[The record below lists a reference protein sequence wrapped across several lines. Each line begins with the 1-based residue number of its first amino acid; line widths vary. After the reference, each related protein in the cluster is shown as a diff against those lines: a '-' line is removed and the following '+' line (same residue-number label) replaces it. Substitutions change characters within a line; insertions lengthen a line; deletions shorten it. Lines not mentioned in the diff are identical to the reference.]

1 MIHIWLPTQHAALRL
16 WQQTTQTWQ
25 TADNWQTLA
34 TLANLQTTQSAKLQ
48 ACLYF
53 PSVSLLTIQPTLSA
67 SQLNT
72 LGDTGRRYL
81 FEDISIGSVED
92 LQVKIQPTST
102 NSELPALFGLH
113 AADIHSWINA
123 ASLAGI
129 EIIALLPDFLLLPT
143 IDPRIDTRMDT
154 SIATSTNARA
164 TETRTA
170 ETRVTPTTSAVYYQ
184 DADTQLLKLHTYHG
198 MAVSFL
204 PLVLTKLPM
213 LETLYLTGFHDET
226 VAQQLTSMPNLSIA
240 SSELL
245 PTPIKDPIRHFFN
258 FATIKGKT
266 TLAPYA
272 KVIALVTVCALLTA
286 FMVDALRW
294 YYYNQAQKQAAILLA
309 QQYTQWFPNE
319 PLSSK
324 LTLQRQL
331 SGKLTTQ
338 QSATPNVLQ
347 ILSSIQPV
355 LQQYQLTAKQLNF
368 QNNHLQ
374 LQLLSSSA
382 DSLNK
387 AVNDM
392 VNKGIKAKLGSV
404 DAAIPAAMSS
414 NTASAVSSAVA
425 PTSAGSALAMIDIEL
440 AD

>member
-25 TADNWQTLA
+25 TADDWQTLA

-53 PSVSLLTIQPTLSA
+53 PSVNLLTIQPTLTA
-67 SQLNT
+67 SQLNA

-92 LQVKIQPTST
+92 LQVKIQPTAT

-129 EIIALLPDFLLLPT
+129 EIIALVPDFLLLPT
-143 IDPRIDTRMDT
+143 IDT
-154 SIATSTNARA
+154 SIATGTNTRA
-164 TETRTA
+164 T

-226 VAQQLTSMPNLSIA
+226 VAQQLASMPNLSIE

-245 PTPIKDPIRHFFN
+245 PTPIKDPVRHFFN

-272 KVIALVTVCALLTA
+272 KVIALVSVCALLTA
-286 FMVDALRW
+286 FVVDALRW
-294 YYYNQAQKQAAILLA
+294 YYYNQAQKQAATLLA
-309 QQYTQWFPNE
+309 QQYAQWFPNE

-338 QSATPNVLQ
+338 QSATPSVLQ
-347 ILSSIQPV
+347 TLSSIQPV

-404 DAAIPAAMSS
+404 DAAIPAAMPS

>member
-25 TADNWQTLA
+25 TADDWQTLA

-67 SQLNT
+67 SQLNA

-92 LQVKIQPTST
+92 LQVKIQPTVS

-143 IDPRIDTRMDT
+143 IDTSMNTRA
-154 SIATSTNARA
+154 I
-164 TETRTA
+164 
-170 ETRVTPTTSAVYYQ
+170 PTTSAVYYQ

-213 LETLYLTGFHDET
+213 LETLYLTGLHDET
-226 VAQQLTSMPNLSIA
+226 VAQQLASMPNLSIE

-245 PTPIKDPIRHFFN
+245 PTPIKDPVRHFFN

-272 KVIALVTVCALLTA
+272 KAIALVSVCALLTA
-286 FMVDALRW
+286 FVVDALRW
-294 YYYNQAQKQAAILLA
+294 YYYNQAQKQAATLLA
-309 QQYTQWFPNE
+309 QQYAQWFPNE

-338 QSATPNVLQ
+338 QSATPNLLQ
-347 ILSSIQPV
+347 TLSSIQPV

-404 DAAIPAAMSS
+404 DAAMPAAMSS

-440 AD
+440 VD

>member
-25 TADNWQTLA
+25 TADDWQTLA

-53 PSVSLLTIQPTLSA
+53 PSVNLLTIQPTLTA
-67 SQLNT
+67 SQLNA

-92 LQVKIQPTST
+92 LQVKIQPAVS

-129 EIIALLPDFLLLPT
+129 EIIALVPDFLLLPT
-143 IDPRIDTRMDT
+143 IDTSMNTRA
-154 SIATSTNARA
+154 I
-164 TETRTA
+164 
-170 ETRVTPTTSAVYYQ
+170 PTTSAVYYQ

-226 VAQQLTSMPNLSIA
+226 VAQQLASMPNLSIE

-245 PTPIKDPIRHFFN
+245 PTPIKDPVRHFFN

-272 KVIALVTVCALLTA
+272 KVIALVIVCALLTA
-286 FMVDALRW
+286 FVVDALRW
-294 YYYNQAQKQAAILLA
+294 YYYNQAQKQAATLLA
-309 QQYTQWFPNE
+309 QQYAQWFPNE

-324 LTLQRQL
+324 LTLRRQL

-338 QSATPNVLQ
+338 QSATPSVLQ
-347 ILSSIQPV
+347 TLSSIQPV

>member
-92 LQVKIQPTST
+92 LQVKIQPAVT

-143 IDPRIDTRMDT
+143 IDTRIDTSMNT
-154 SIATSTNARA
+154 RA
-164 TETRTA
+164 IS
-170 ETRVTPTTSAVYYQ
+170 TTSAVYYQ

-226 VAQQLTSMPNLSIA
+226 VVQQLASMTNLSIA

-245 PTPIKDPIRHFFN
+245 PIPIKDPVRHFFN

-272 KVIALVTVCALLTA
+272 KVIALVTICALLTA
-286 FMVDALRW
+286 FVVDALRW
-294 YYYNQAQKQAAILLA
+294 YYYNQAQKQAATLLA
-309 QQYTQWFPNE
+309 QQYAQWFPNE

-338 QSATPNVLQ
+338 QSATPNLLQ
-347 ILSSIQPV
+347 TLSSIQPV

-404 DAAIPAAMSS
+404 DAAMPAAMSS
-414 NTASAVSSAVA
+414 TTASAVSSAVA
-425 PTSAGSALAMIDIEL
+425 PTSAGTALAMIDIEL
-440 AD
+440 AN

>member
-81 FEDISIGSVED
+81 FEDISIGSVDD
-92 LQVKIQPTST
+92 LQVKIQPAVS

-143 IDPRIDTRMDT
+143 IDTKNIDTRIDT
-154 SIATSTNARA
+154 SINTRD
-164 TETRTA
+164 TETRA
-170 ETRVTPTTSAVYYQ
+170 TPITSAVYYQ

-226 VAQQLTSMPNLSIA
+226 VAQQLASMPNLSIA

-245 PTPIKDPIRHFFN
+245 PTPIKDPVRHFFN

-286 FMVDALRW
+286 FVVDALRW
-294 YYYNQAQKQAAILLA
+294 YYYNQAQKQASTLLA
-309 QQYTQWFPNE
+309 QQYAQWFPNE

-347 ILSSIQPV
+347 TLSSIQPV

-404 DAAIPAAMSS
+404 DAAMPAAMSS
-414 NTASAVSSAVA
+414 NTAGAASSAVAVA

-440 AD
+440 AE

>member
-25 TADNWQTLA
+25 TADDWQTLA

-67 SQLNT
+67 SQLNA

-92 LQVKIQPTST
+92 LQVKIQPTAT

-129 EIIALLPDFLLLPT
+129 EIVALLPDFLLLPT
-143 IDPRIDTRMDT
+143 MDTRIDTSMNT
-154 SIATSTNARA
+154 RA
-164 TETRTA
+164 I
-170 ETRVTPTTSAVYYQ
+170 PTTSAVYYQ

-198 MAVSFL
+198 IAVSFL

-226 VAQQLTSMPNLSIA
+226 VAQQLASMPNLSIE
-240 SSELL
+240 SSGLL
-245 PTPIKDPIRHFFN
+245 PTPIKDPVRHFFN
-258 FATIKGKT
+258 FATLKGKT

-286 FMVDALRW
+286 FVFDALRW
-294 YYYNQAQKQAAILLA
+294 YYYNQAQKQASTLLA
-309 QQYTQWFPNE
+309 QQYAQWFPNE

-338 QSATPNVLQ
+338 QSATPNLLQ
-347 ILSSIQPV
+347 TLSSIQPV
-355 LQQYQLTAKQLNF
+355 LQQYQLTAKQLKF

-425 PTSAGSALAMIDIEL
+425 PTSAGSALAMIDIAL

>member
-25 TADNWQTLA
+25 TADDWQTLA

-67 SQLNT
+67 SQLNA

-92 LQVKIQPTST
+92 LQVKIQPTAT

-143 IDPRIDTRMDT
+143 IDTKNIDTRIDT
-154 SIATSTNARA
+154 SIATSTNTKA
-164 TETRTA
+164 TETRA
-170 ETRVTPTTSAVYYQ
+170 TTSAVYYQ

-226 VAQQLTSMPNLSIA
+226 VAQQLASMPNLSIA

-245 PTPIKDPIRHFFN
+245 PTPIKDPVRHFFN

-272 KVIALVTVCALLTA
+272 KVIALVSVCALLTA
-286 FMVDALRW
+286 FAVDALRW
-294 YYYNQAQKQAAILLA
+294 YYYNQAQKQASTLLA
-309 QQYTQWFPNE
+309 QQYAQWFPNE

-347 ILSSIQPV
+347 TLSSIQPV
-355 LQQYQLTAKQLNF
+355 LQQYQLTAKQLSF

-374 LQLLSSSA
+374 LQLLSSST

-404 DAAIPAAMSS
+404 DAAIPTAMSS
-414 NTASAVSSAVA
+414 NTASAVSSALA

>member
-25 TADNWQTLA
+25 TADDWQTLA

-53 PSVSLLTIQPTLSA
+53 PSVNLLTIQPTLTA
-67 SQLNT
+67 SQLNA

-92 LQVKIQPTST
+92 LQVKIQPAVS

-129 EIIALLPDFLLLPT
+129 EIIALVPDFLLLPT
-143 IDPRIDTRMDT
+143 IDTSMNTRA
-154 SIATSTNARA
+154 I
-164 TETRTA
+164 
-170 ETRVTPTTSAVYYQ
+170 PTTSAVYYQ

-226 VAQQLTSMPNLSIA
+226 VAQQLASMPNLSIE

-245 PTPIKDPIRHFFN
+245 PTPIKDPVRHFFN

-272 KVIALVTVCALLTA
+272 KVIALVIVCALLTA
-286 FMVDALRW
+286 FVVDALRW
-294 YYYNQAQKQAAILLA
+294 YYYNQAQKQAATLLA
-309 QQYTQWFPNE
+309 QQYAQWFPNE

-324 LTLQRQL
+324 LTLRRQL

-338 QSATPNVLQ
+338 QSATPSVLQ
-347 ILSSIQPV
+347 TLSSIQPV

-425 PTSAGSALAMIDIEL
+425 PTSTGSALAMIDIEL

>member
-25 TADNWQTLA
+25 TADDWQTLA

-67 SQLNT
+67 SQLNA

-92 LQVKIQPTST
+92 LQVKIQPTAT

-129 EIIALLPDFLLLPT
+129 EIVALLPDFLLLPT
-143 IDPRIDTRMDT
+143 IDTRIDTSMNT
-154 SIATSTNARA
+154 RA
-164 TETRTA
+164 IS
-170 ETRVTPTTSAVYYQ
+170 TTSAVYYQ
-184 DADTQLLKLHTYHG
+184 DADTQLLKLNTYHG

-226 VAQQLTSMPNLSIA
+226 VAQQLASMPNLSIA

-245 PTPIKDPIRHFFN
+245 PTPIKDPVRHFFN

-272 KVIALVTVCALLTA
+272 KVIALVSVCALLTA
-286 FMVDALRW
+286 FVVDALRW
-294 YYYNQAQKQAAILLA
+294 YYYNQAQKQASTLLA

-347 ILSSIQPV
+347 TLSSIQPV

-440 AD
+440 AE

>member
-25 TADNWQTLA
+25 TADDWQTLA

-67 SQLNT
+67 SQLNA

-92 LQVKIQPTST
+92 LQVKIQPTAT

-143 IDPRIDTRMDT
+143 IDTRIDT
-154 SIATSTNARA
+154 SIATSTNTKA
-164 TETRTA
+164 TETRA
-170 ETRVTPTTSAVYYQ
+170 TTSAVYYQ

-213 LETLYLTGFHDET
+213 LETLYLTGFHDKT
-226 VAQQLTSMPNLSIA
+226 VAQQLASMPNLSIA

-245 PTPIKDPIRHFFN
+245 PTPIKDPVRHFFN

-272 KVIALVTVCALLTA
+272 KVIALVSVCALLTA
-286 FMVDALRW
+286 FAVDALRW
-294 YYYNQAQKQAAILLA
+294 YYYNQAQKQASTLLA
-309 QQYTQWFPNE
+309 QQYAQWFPNE

-347 ILSSIQPV
+347 TLSSIQPV
-355 LQQYQLTAKQLNF
+355 LQQYQLTAKQLSF

-374 LQLLSSSA
+374 LQLLSSST

-404 DAAIPAAMSS
+404 DAAIPTAMSS

-425 PTSAGSALAMIDIEL
+425 LTSAGSALAMIDIEL

>member
-25 TADNWQTLA
+25 TADDWQTLA

-67 SQLNT
+67 SQLNA

-129 EIIALLPDFLLLPT
+129 EIVALLPDFLLLPT
-143 IDPRIDTRMDT
+143 IDTRIDTSMNT
-154 SIATSTNARA
+154 RA
-164 TETRTA
+164 I
-170 ETRVTPTTSAVYYQ
+170 PTTSAVYYQ
-184 DADTQLLKLHTYHG
+184 DADTQLLKLNTYHG

-226 VAQQLTSMPNLSIA
+226 VAQQLASMPNLSIA

-245 PTPIKDPIRHFFN
+245 PTPIKDPVRHFFN

-286 FMVDALRW
+286 FVVDALRW
-294 YYYNQAQKQAAILLA
+294 YYYNQAQKQAATLLA
-309 QQYTQWFPNE
+309 QQYAQWFPNE
-319 PLSSK
+319 PLNSK
-324 LTLQRQL
+324 LTLRRQL

-347 ILSSIQPV
+347 TLSSIQPV
-355 LQQYQLTAKQLNF
+355 LQQYELTAKQLNF

-374 LQLLSSSA
+374 LQLLSSSN

>member
-53 PSVSLLTIQPTLSA
+53 PSVSLLTIQPTLTA
-67 SQLNT
+67 SQLNA

-92 LQVKIQPTST
+92 LQVKIQPTAT

-129 EIIALLPDFLLLPT
+129 EIVALLPDFLLLPT
-143 IDPRIDTRMDT
+143 IDTSMNTRAI
-154 SIATSTNARA
+154 S
-164 TETRTA
+164 
-170 ETRVTPTTSAVYYQ
+170 TTSAVYYQ

-226 VAQQLTSMPNLSIA
+226 VAQQLASMPNLSIA

-245 PTPIKDPIRHFFN
+245 PTPIKDPVRHFFN

-286 FMVDALRW
+286 FVVDALRW
-294 YYYNQAQKQAAILLA
+294 YYYNQAQKQAATLLA
-309 QQYTQWFPNE
+309 QQYAQWFPNE

-324 LTLQRQL
+324 LTLRRQL

-338 QSATPNVLQ
+338 QSATPSVLQ
-347 ILSSIQPV
+347 TLSSIQPV

-404 DAAIPAAMSS
+404 DAAIPAAMPS

-425 PTSAGSALAMIDIEL
+425 PTSTGSALAMIDIEL

>member
-67 SQLNT
+67 SQLNA
-72 LGDTGRRYL
+72 LGDAGRRYL

-92 LQVKIQPTST
+92 LQVKIQPTAT

-143 IDPRIDTRMDT
+143 IDNRIDTSMNTRD
-154 SIATSTNARA
+154 
-164 TETRTA
+164 TETRA
-170 ETRVTPTTSAVYYQ
+170 TPTTSAVYYQ

-226 VAQQLTSMPNLSIA
+226 VAQQLASMPNLSIA

-245 PTPIKDPIRHFFN
+245 PTPIKDPVRHFFN

-286 FMVDALRW
+286 FVVDALRW
-294 YYYNQAQKQAAILLA
+294 YYYNQAQKQAATLLA
-309 QQYTQWFPNE
+309 QQYAQWFPNE
-319 PLSSK
+319 PLNSK

-347 ILSSIQPV
+347 TLSSIQPV

-374 LQLLSSSA
+374 LQLLSSSN

-404 DAAIPAAMSS
+404 DAAMPAAMPS

-425 PTSAGSALAMIDIEL
+425 PTSAGTALAMIDIEL

>member
-25 TADNWQTLA
+25 TADDWQTLA

-53 PSVSLLTIQPTLSA
+53 PSVNLLTIQPTLTA
-67 SQLNT
+67 SQLNA

-81 FEDISIGSVED
+81 FEDISIGSIED
-92 LQVKIQPTST
+92 LQVKIQPAVS

-143 IDPRIDTRMDT
+143 IDTRIDTSMNT
-154 SIATSTNARA
+154 RA
-164 TETRTA
+164 I
-170 ETRVTPTTSAVYYQ
+170 PTTSAVYYQ

-213 LETLYLTGFHDET
+213 LETLYLTGFHDKT
-226 VAQQLTSMPNLSIA
+226 VAQQLASMPNLSIG

-245 PTPIKDPIRHFFN
+245 PTPIKDPVRHFFN

-272 KVIALVTVCALLTA
+272 KVIALVIVCALLTA
-286 FMVDALRW
+286 FVVDALRW
-294 YYYNQAQKQAAILLA
+294 YYYNQAQKQAATLLA
-309 QQYTQWFPNE
+309 QQYAQWFPNE

-324 LTLQRQL
+324 LTLRRQL

-338 QSATPNVLQ
+338 QSATPSVLQ
-347 ILSSIQPV
+347 TLSSIQPV

-404 DAAIPAAMSS
+404 DAAIPAAMPS

-425 PTSAGSALAMIDIEL
+425 PTSAGSTLAMIDIEL

>member
-25 TADNWQTLA
+25 TADDWQTLA

-53 PSVSLLTIQPTLSA
+53 PSVNLLTIQPTLTA
-67 SQLNT
+67 SQLNA

-92 LQVKIQPTST
+92 LQVKIQPTVS

-113 AADIHSWINA
+113 AADVHSWINA

-143 IDPRIDTRMDT
+143 IDTRIDT
-154 SIATSTNARA
+154 SIATGTNK
-164 TETRTA
+164 RTA
-170 ETRVTPTTSAVYYQ
+170 ETRVTPTTSGVYYQ
-184 DADTQLLKLHTYHG
+184 DADTQLLKLHTYQG

-204 PLVLTKLPM
+204 PLLLTKLPM

-226 VAQQLTSMPNLSIA
+226 VAQQLASMPNLSIE

-245 PTPIKDPIRHFFN
+245 PTPIKDPVRHFFN

-272 KVIALVTVCALLTA
+272 KVIALITVCALLTA

-294 YYYNQAQKQAAILLA
+294 YYYNQAQKQAATLLA
-309 QQYTQWFPNE
+309 QQYAQWFPNE

-347 ILSSIQPV
+347 TLSSIQPV
-355 LQQYQLTAKQLNF
+355 LQQYELTAKQLNF

-374 LQLLSSSA
+374 LQLLSSST

-404 DAAIPAAMSS
+404 DAAIPAAMPS

-425 PTSAGSALAMIDIEL
+425 PTSAGTALAMIDIEL

>member
-25 TADNWQTLA
+25 TADDWQTLA

-53 PSVSLLTIQPTLSA
+53 PSVNLLTIQPTLTA
-67 SQLNT
+67 SQLNA

-92 LQVKIQPTST
+92 LQVKIQPAVT

-129 EIIALLPDFLLLPT
+129 EIIALVPDFLLLPT
-143 IDPRIDTRMDT
+143 IDTRIDTKMDIR
-154 SIATSTNARA
+154 IATSTNTRA
-164 TETRTA
+164 TETRA
-170 ETRVTPTTSAVYYQ
+170 TTSAVYYQ

-226 VAQQLTSMPNLSIA
+226 VAQQLASMPNLSIE

-245 PTPIKDPIRHFFN
+245 PTPIKDPVRHFFN

-272 KVIALVTVCALLTA
+272 KVIALVSVCALLTA
-286 FMVDALRW
+286 FVVDALRW
-294 YYYNQAQKQAAILLA
+294 YYYNQAQKQASTLLA
-309 QQYTQWFPNE
+309 QQYAQWFPNE

-338 QSATPNVLQ
+338 QSATPNLLQ
-347 ILSSIQPV
+347 TLSSIQPV

-374 LQLLSSSA
+374 LQLLSSSN

-404 DAAIPAAMSS
+404 DAAMPAAMSS

-425 PTSAGSALAMIDIEL
+425 PTSASSALAMIDIEL

>member
-53 PSVSLLTIQPTLSA
+53 PSVNLLTIQPTLSA
-67 SQLNT
+67 SQLNA

-92 LQVKIQPTST
+92 LQVKIQPTTT

-129 EIIALLPDFLLLPT
+129 EIIALVPDFLLLPT
-143 IDPRIDTRMDT
+143 IDTRIDTKMDT
-154 SIATSTNARA
+154 SIATSTNAKA
-164 TETRTA
+164 TETRA
-170 ETRVTPTTSAVYYQ
+170 TTSAVYYQ

-226 VAQQLTSMPNLSIA
+226 VAQQLASMPNLSIA

-245 PTPIKDPIRHFFN
+245 PTPIKDPVRHFFN

-286 FMVDALRW
+286 FVVDALRW
-294 YYYNQAQKQAAILLA
+294 YYYNQAQKQAATLLA
-309 QQYTQWFPNE
+309 QQYAQWFPNE

-338 QSATPNVLQ
+338 QSATPSVLET
-347 ILSSIQPV
+347 LSSIQPV

-374 LQLLSSSA
+374 LQLLSSSN

-425 PTSAGSALAMIDIEL
+425 PTSAGSTLAMIDIEL
-440 AD
+440 AE

>member
-25 TADNWQTLA
+25 TADDWQTLA

-67 SQLNT
+67 SQLNA

-92 LQVKIQPTST
+92 LQVKIQPTAT

-143 IDPRIDTRMDT
+143 IDTKNIDTRIDT
-154 SIATSTNARA
+154 SIATSTNTKA
-164 TETRTA
+164 TETRA
-170 ETRVTPTTSAVYYQ
+170 TTSAVYYQ

-226 VAQQLTSMPNLSIA
+226 VAQQLASMPNLSIA

-245 PTPIKDPIRHFFN
+245 PTPIKDPVRHFFN

-272 KVIALVTVCALLTA
+272 KVIALVSVCALLTA
-286 FMVDALRW
+286 FAVDALRW
-294 YYYNQAQKQAAILLA
+294 YYYNQAQKQASTLLA
-309 QQYTQWFPNE
+309 QQYAQWFPNE

-347 ILSSIQPV
+347 TLSSIQPV
-355 LQQYQLTAKQLNF
+355 LQQYQLTAKQLSF

>member
-25 TADNWQTLA
+25 TADDWQTLA

-53 PSVSLLTIQPTLSA
+53 PSVSLLTIQPNLST
-67 SQLNT
+67 SQLNA

-92 LQVKIQPTST
+92 LQVKIQPAVT
-102 NSELPALFGLH
+102 NSELPTLFGLH
-113 AADIHSWINA
+113 AADIHSWTNA

-143 IDPRIDTRMDT
+143 IDPRIDT
-154 SIATSTNARA
+154 SISTSTNMRA

-226 VAQQLTSMPNLSIA
+226 VAQQLASMPNLSIV

-245 PTPIKDPIRHFFN
+245 PTPIKDPVRHFFN

-286 FMVDALRW
+286 LMVDALRW
-294 YYYNQAQKQAAILLA
+294 YYYNQAQKQAATLLA
-309 QQYTQWFPNE
+309 QQYAQWFPNE

-338 QSATPNVLQ
+338 QSVTPNVLQ
-347 ILSSIQPV
+347 TLSSIQPV

-374 LQLLSSSA
+374 LQLLSSNA

>member
-25 TADNWQTLA
+25 TADDWQTLA

-67 SQLNT
+67 SQLNA

-92 LQVKIQPTST
+92 LQVKIQPTAT

-143 IDPRIDTRMDT
+143 IDTRIDT
-154 SIATSTNARA
+154 SIATSTNTKA
-164 TETRTA
+164 TETRA
-170 ETRVTPTTSAVYYQ
+170 TTSAVYYQ

-226 VAQQLTSMPNLSIA
+226 VAQQLASMPNLSIA

-245 PTPIKDPIRHFFN
+245 PTPIKDPVRHFFN

-272 KVIALVTVCALLTA
+272 KVITLVTICALLTA
-286 FMVDALRW
+286 FVVDALRW
-294 YYYNQAQKQAAILLA
+294 YYYNQAQKQASTLLA
-309 QQYTQWFPNE
+309 QQYAQWFPNE

-347 ILSSIQPV
+347 TLSSIQPV
-355 LQQYQLTAKQLNF
+355 LQQYQLTAKQLSF

-374 LQLLSSSA
+374 LQLLSSST

-404 DAAIPAAMSS
+404 DAAIPTAMSS

-425 PTSAGSALAMIDIEL
+425 LTSAGSALAMIDIEL

>member
-25 TADNWQTLA
+25 TADDWQTLA

-67 SQLNT
+67 SQLNA

-92 LQVKIQPTST
+92 LQVKIQPAVS

-113 AADIHSWINA
+113 AADIHSWFNA

-143 IDPRIDTRMDT
+143 IDTRMDT

-170 ETRVTPTTSAVYYQ
+170 ETRATPTTSAVYYQ
-184 DADTQLLKLHTYHG
+184 DADTQLLKLHTFHG

-226 VAQQLTSMPNLSIA
+226 VAQQLASMPNLSIE

-245 PTPIKDPIRHFFN
+245 PTPIKDPVRHFFN

-272 KVIALVTVCALLTA
+272 KVIALVTICALLTA
-286 FMVDALRW
+286 FVVDALRW
-294 YYYNQAQKQAAILLA
+294 YYYNQAQKQAATLLA
-309 QQYTQWFPNE
+309 QQYAQWFPNE

-338 QSATPNVLQ
+338 QSATPNLLQ
-347 ILSSIQPV
+347 TLSSIQPV
-355 LQQYQLTAKQLNF
+355 LQQHQMTAKQLNF

-404 DAAIPAAMSS
+404 DAAMPAAMSS
-414 NTASAVSSAVA
+414 NTASAVSSALA

>member
-25 TADNWQTLA
+25 TADDWQTLA

-67 SQLNT
+67 SQLNA

-92 LQVKIQPTST
+92 LQVKIQPTAT

-143 IDPRIDTRMDT
+143 IDTRIDT
-154 SIATSTNARA
+154 SIATSTNTKA
-164 TETRTA
+164 TETRA
-170 ETRVTPTTSAVYYQ
+170 TTSAVYYQ

-226 VAQQLTSMPNLSIA
+226 VAQQLASMPNLSIA

-245 PTPIKDPIRHFFN
+245 PTPIKDPVRHFFN

-272 KVIALVTVCALLTA
+272 KVIALVSVCALLTA
-286 FMVDALRW
+286 FAVDALRW
-294 YYYNQAQKQAAILLA
+294 YYYNQAQKQASTLLA
-309 QQYTQWFPNE
+309 QQYAQWFPNE

-338 QSATPNVLQ
+338 QSATPSVLQ
-347 ILSSIQPV
+347 TLSSIQPV
-355 LQQYQLTAKQLNF
+355 LQQYQLTAKQLSF

-374 LQLLSSSA
+374 LQLLSSST

-404 DAAIPAAMSS
+404 DAAIPTAMSS

-425 PTSAGSALAMIDIEL
+425 LTSAGSALAMIDIEL

>member
-25 TADNWQTLA
+25 TADDWQTLA

-53 PSVSLLTIQPTLSA
+53 PSVNLLTIQPTLTA
-67 SQLNT
+67 SQLNA

-92 LQVKIQPTST
+92 LQVKIQPAVS

-113 AADIHSWINA
+113 AADMHSWINA

-129 EIIALLPDFLLLPT
+129 EIVALVPDFLLLPT
-143 IDPRIDTRMDT
+143 IDARMDI
-154 SIATSTNARA
+154 SIATSTNTRA
-164 TETRTA
+164 TETRA
-170 ETRVTPTTSAVYYQ
+170 TPTTSAVYYQ

-226 VAQQLTSMPNLSIA
+226 VAQQLASMPNLSIA

-245 PTPIKDPIRHFFN
+245 PTPIKDPVRHFFN

-272 KVIALVTVCALLTA
+272 KVIALITVCALLTA

-294 YYYNQAQKQAAILLA
+294 YYYNQAQKQAATLLA
-309 QQYTQWFPNE
+309 QQYAQWFPNE

-338 QSATPNVLQ
+338 QSATPNLLQ
-347 ILSSIQPV
+347 TLSSIQPV

-414 NTASAVSSAVA
+414 NTASAVSSAVS
-425 PTSAGSALAMIDIEL
+425 PTSAGSTLAMIDIEL

>member
-25 TADNWQTLA
+25 TADDWQTLA

-67 SQLNT
+67 SQLNA

-92 LQVKIQPTST
+92 LQVKIQPTAT

-129 EIIALLPDFLLLPT
+129 EIVALLPDFLLLPT
-143 IDPRIDTRMDT
+143 IDTKNIDTRIDT
-154 SIATSTNARA
+154 SIATSTNTKV
-164 TETRTA
+164 TETRA
-170 ETRVTPTTSAVYYQ
+170 TTSVVYYQ

-226 VAQQLTSMPNLSIA
+226 IAQQLASMPNLSIA
-240 SSELL
+240 PSELL
-245 PTPIKDPIRHFFN
+245 PTPIKDPVRHFFN

-272 KVIALVTVCALLTA
+272 KVIALVSVCALLTA
-286 FMVDALRW
+286 FVVDALRW
-294 YYYNQAQKQAAILLA
+294 YYYNQAQKQAATLLA
-309 QQYTQWFPNE
+309 QQYAQWFPNE
-319 PLSSK
+319 PLNSK

-338 QSATPNVLQ
+338 QSATPSVLQ
-347 ILSSIQPV
+347 TLSSIQPV

-382 DSLNK
+382 DSLSK
-387 AVNDM
+387 AVNEM

-404 DAAIPAAMSS
+404 DAAIPAAMPS

-425 PTSAGSALAMIDIEL
+425 PTSTGSALAMIDIEL

>member
-92 LQVKIQPTST
+92 LQVKIQPAVS

-129 EIIALLPDFLLLPT
+129 EIVALLPDFLLLPT
-143 IDPRIDTRMDT
+143 IDTSMNTRD
-154 SIATSTNARA
+154 I
-164 TETRTA
+164 
-170 ETRVTPTTSAVYYQ
+170 PTTSAVYYQ

-213 LETLYLTGFHDET
+213 LETLYLTGFHDKT
-226 VAQQLTSMPNLSIA
+226 VAQQLASMPNLSIG

-245 PTPIKDPIRHFFN
+245 PTPIKDPVRHFFN

-272 KVIALVTVCALLTA
+272 KVIVLVSVCALLTA
-286 FMVDALRW
+286 FVVDALRW
-294 YYYNQAQKQAAILLA
+294 YYYNQAQKQASTLLA
-309 QQYTQWFPNE
+309 QQYAQWFPNE

-338 QSATPNVLQ
+338 QSATPSVLQ
-347 ILSSIQPV
+347 TLSSIQPV

-382 DSLNK
+382 DSLSK
-387 AVNDM
+387 AVNEM

-404 DAAIPAAMSS
+404 DAAMPAAMSS
-414 NTASAVSSAVA
+414 NTASAVSSALA

-440 AD
+440 AE

>member
-34 TLANLQTTQSAKLQ
+34 TLANLQNTQSAKLQ

-67 SQLNT
+67 SQLNA

-92 LQVKIQPTST
+92 LQVKIQPTVS

-113 AADIHSWINA
+113 AADVHSWINA

-129 EIIALLPDFLLLPT
+129 EIVALLPDFLLLPT
-143 IDPRIDTRMDT
+143 IDNRIDTSMNT
-154 SIATSTNARA
+154 RA
-164 TETRTA
+164 I
-170 ETRVTPTTSAVYYQ
+170 PTTSAVYYQ

-226 VAQQLTSMPNLSIA
+226 VAQQLASMPNLSIE

-245 PTPIKDPIRHFFN
+245 PTPIKDPVRHFLN

-272 KVIALVTVCALLTA
+272 KVIALVSVCALLTA
-286 FMVDALRW
+286 FVVDALRW
-294 YYYNQAQKQAAILLA
+294 YYYNQAQKQASTLLA
-309 QQYTQWFPNE
+309 QQYAQWFPNE
-319 PLSSK
+319 PLSNK

-347 ILSSIQPV
+347 TLSSIQPV

-374 LQLLSSSA
+374 LQLLSSST

-414 NTASAVSSAVA
+414 NTAGAVSSAVA
-425 PTSAGSALAMIDIEL
+425 PTSAGTALAMIDIEL

>member
-25 TADNWQTLA
+25 TADDWQTLA

-53 PSVSLLTIQPTLSA
+53 PSVNLLTIQPTLTA
-67 SQLNT
+67 SQLNA

-92 LQVKIQPTST
+92 LQVKIQPTAT

-129 EIIALLPDFLLLPT
+129 EIVALLPDFLLLPT
-143 IDPRIDTRMDT
+143 IDVRIDTRA
-154 SIATSTNARA
+154 I
-164 TETRTA
+164 
-170 ETRVTPTTSAVYYQ
+170 PTTSAVYYQ

-226 VAQQLTSMPNLSIA
+226 VAQQLASMPNLSIA

-245 PTPIKDPIRHFFN
+245 PTPIKDPLRHFFN

-272 KVIALVTVCALLTA
+272 KVIAIVTVCALLTS
-286 FMVDALRW
+286 FVVDALRW
-294 YYYNQAQKQAAILLA
+294 YYYNQAQKQAATLLA
-309 QQYTQWFPNE
+309 QQYAQWFPNE

-338 QSATPNVLQ
+338 QSATPNLLQ
-347 ILSSIQPV
+347 TLSSIQPV

-374 LQLLSSSA
+374 LQLLSSSS

-387 AVNDM
+387 AINDM

-404 DAAIPAAMSS
+404 DAAMPAAMPS

-425 PTSAGSALAMIDIEL
+425 PNSAGSALAMIDIEL

>member
-53 PSVSLLTIQPTLSA
+53 PSVNLLTIQPTLSA
-67 SQLNT
+67 SQLNA

-92 LQVKIQPTST
+92 LQVKIQPTAT

-129 EIIALLPDFLLLPT
+129 EIVALLPDFLLLPT
-143 IDPRIDTRMDT
+143 IDNRIDTSMNT
-154 SIATSTNARA
+154 RA
-164 TETRTA
+164 I
-170 ETRVTPTTSAVYYQ
+170 PTTSAVYYQ

-226 VAQQLTSMPNLSIA
+226 VAQQLASMPNLSIA

-245 PTPIKDPIRHFFN
+245 PTPIKDPVRHFFN

-286 FMVDALRW
+286 FVVDALRW
-294 YYYNQAQKQAAILLA
+294 YYYNQAQKQAATLLA
-309 QQYTQWFPNE
+309 QQYAQWFPNE

-338 QSATPNVLQ
+338 QSATPSVLET
-347 ILSSIQPV
+347 LSSIQPV

-374 LQLLSSSA
+374 LQLLSSSN

>member
-25 TADNWQTLA
+25 TADDWQTLA

-53 PSVSLLTIQPTLSA
+53 PSVSLLTIQPTLTA
-67 SQLNT
+67 SQLNA

-102 NSELPALFGLH
+102 NSEFPALFGLH

-129 EIIALLPDFLLLPT
+129 ELVALVPDFLLLPT
-143 IDPRIDTRMDT
+143 IDTSMNTRA
-154 SIATSTNARA
+154 I
-164 TETRTA
+164 
-170 ETRVTPTTSAVYYQ
+170 PTTSAVYYQ

-204 PLVLTKLPM
+204 PLILTKLPM

-226 VAQQLTSMPNLSIA
+226 VAQQLASMPNLSIE

-245 PTPIKDPIRHFFN
+245 PTPIKDPVRHFFN

-294 YYYNQAQKQAAILLA
+294 YYYNQAQKQAATLLA
-309 QQYTQWFPNE
+309 QQYAQWFPNE

-338 QSATPNVLQ
+338 QSATPNLLQ
-347 ILSSIQPV
+347 TLSSIQPV

>member
-25 TADNWQTLA
+25 TADDWQTLA

-67 SQLNT
+67 SQLNA
-72 LGDTGRRYL
+72 LGDSGRRYL

-92 LQVKIQPTST
+92 LQVKIQPTAT

-143 IDPRIDTRMDT
+143 IDTRIDT
-154 SIATSTNARA
+154 SIATSTNTKA
-164 TETRTA
+164 TETRA
-170 ETRVTPTTSAVYYQ
+170 TTSAVYYQ

-226 VAQQLTSMPNLSIA
+226 VAQQLASMPNLSIA

-245 PTPIKDPIRHFFN
+245 PTPIKDPVRHFFN

-272 KVIALVTVCALLTA
+272 KVIALVSVCALLTA
-286 FMVDALRW
+286 FAVDALRW
-294 YYYNQAQKQAAILLA
+294 YYYNQAQKQASTLLA
-309 QQYTQWFPNE
+309 QQYAQWFPNE

-347 ILSSIQPV
+347 TLSSIQPV
-355 LQQYQLTAKQLNF
+355 LQQYQLTAKQLSF

-374 LQLLSSSA
+374 LQLLSSST

-404 DAAIPAAMSS
+404 DAAIPTAMSS

-425 PTSAGSALAMIDIEL
+425 LTTAGSALAMIDIEL

>member
-25 TADNWQTLA
+25 TADDWQTLA

-53 PSVSLLTIQPTLSA
+53 PSVNLLTIQPTLTA
-67 SQLNT
+67 SQLNA

-92 LQVKIQPTST
+92 LQVKIQPTTT

-129 EIIALLPDFLLLPT
+129 EIVALVPDFLLLPT
-143 IDPRIDTRMDT
+143 IDTSMNTRA
-154 SIATSTNARA
+154 I
-164 TETRTA
+164 
-170 ETRVTPTTSAVYYQ
+170 PTTSAVYYQ
-184 DADTQLLKLHTYHG
+184 DTDTQLLKIHTYHG

-226 VAQQLTSMPNLSIA
+226 VAQQLASMPNLSIE

-245 PTPIKDPIRHFFN
+245 PTPIKDPVRHFFN

-272 KVIALVTVCALLTA
+272 KVIALITVCALLTA
-286 FMVDALRW
+286 FVVDALRW
-294 YYYNQAQKQAAILLA
+294 YYYNQAQKQALTLLA
-309 QQYTQWFPNE
+309 QQYAQWFPNE
-319 PLSSK
+319 PLNSK

-347 ILSSIQPV
+347 TLSSIQPV

-404 DAAIPAAMSS
+404 DAAMPTAMSS
-414 NTASAVSSAVA
+414 NTASAVA
-425 PTSAGSALAMIDIEL
+425 PTSAGSAFAMIDIEL

>member
-67 SQLNT
+67 SQLNA

-92 LQVKIQPTST
+92 LQVKIQPAVT

-129 EIIALLPDFLLLPT
+129 EIVALLPDFLLLPT
-143 IDPRIDTRMDT
+143 IDTRIDTKMDT
-154 SIATSTNARA
+154 RIATSTNTRA
-164 TETRTA
+164 TETRA
-170 ETRVTPTTSAVYYQ
+170 TTSAVYYQ

-226 VAQQLTSMPNLSIA
+226 VAQQLASMPNLSIA

-245 PTPIKDPIRHFFN
+245 PTPIKDPVRHFFN

-286 FMVDALRW
+286 FVVDALRW
-294 YYYNQAQKQAAILLA
+294 YYYNQAQKQAATLLA
-309 QQYTQWFPNE
+309 QQYAQWFPNE

-347 ILSSIQPV
+347 TLSSIQPV

-392 VNKGIKAKLGSV
+392 VNKGIKARLGSV
-404 DAAIPAAMSS
+404 DAAMPAAMSS

-440 AD
+440 AE

>member
-25 TADNWQTLA
+25 TADDWQTLA

-92 LQVKIQPTST
+92 LQVKIQPTAT

-129 EIIALLPDFLLLPT
+129 EIGALVPDFLLLPT
-143 IDPRIDTRMDT
+143 IDT
-154 SIATSTNARA
+154 SIATGTNTRA
-164 TETRTA
+164 T

-294 YYYNQAQKQAAILLA
+294 YYYNQAQKQAATLLA
-309 QQYTQWFPNE
+309 QQYAQWFPNE
-319 PLSSK
+319 PLNSK

-338 QSATPNVLQ
+338 QSATPNLLQ
-347 ILSSIQPV
+347 TLSSIQPI

-374 LQLLSSSA
+374 LQLLSSSN

-404 DAAIPAAMSS
+404 DAAMPAAMSS

>member
-25 TADNWQTLA
+25 TADDWQTLA

-53 PSVSLLTIQPTLSA
+53 PSVNLLTIQPTLSA
-67 SQLNT
+67 SQLNA

-92 LQVKIQPTST
+92 LQVKIQPTAT

-113 AADIHSWINA
+113 AADMHSWINA
-123 ASLAGI
+123 AALAGI
-129 EIIALLPDFLLLPT
+129 EIVALLPDFLLLPT
-143 IDPRIDTRMDT
+143 IDTSMNTRA
-154 SIATSTNARA
+154 I
-164 TETRTA
+164 
-170 ETRVTPTTSAVYYQ
+170 PTTSAVYYQ

-226 VAQQLTSMPNLSIA
+226 VAQQLASMPNLSIA

-245 PTPIKDPIRHFFN
+245 PTPIKDPARHFFN

-286 FMVDALRW
+286 FVVDALRW
-294 YYYNQAQKQAAILLA
+294 YYYNQAQKQASTLLA
-309 QQYTQWFPNE
+309 QQYAQWFPNE

-324 LTLQRQL
+324 LTLRRQL

-338 QSATPNVLQ
+338 QSATPSVLQ
-347 ILSSIQPV
+347 TLSSIQPV

-404 DAAIPAAMSS
+404 DAAIPAAMPS

-425 PTSAGSALAMIDIEL
+425 PTSTGSALAMIDIEL

>member
-25 TADNWQTLA
+25 TADDWQTLA

-67 SQLNT
+67 SQLT
-72 LGDTGRRYL
+72 ALGDTGRRYL

-92 LQVKIQPTST
+92 LQVKIQPTAT

-129 EIIALLPDFLLLPT
+129 EIVALLPDFLLLPT
-143 IDPRIDTRMDT
+143 IDTRIDTSMNT
-154 SIATSTNARA
+154 RA
-164 TETRTA
+164 IS
-170 ETRVTPTTSAVYYQ
+170 TTSAVYYQ
-184 DADTQLLKLHTYHG
+184 DADTQLLKLNTYHG

-226 VAQQLTSMPNLSIA
+226 VAQQLASMPNLSIA

-374 LQLLSSSA
+374 LQLLSSSN

-425 PTSAGSALAMIDIEL
+425 PTSAGSTLAMIDIEL

>member
-53 PSVSLLTIQPTLSA
+53 PSVSLLTIQPTLTA
-67 SQLNT
+67 SQLNA

-81 FEDISIGSVED
+81 FEDISIASVED
-92 LQVKIQPTST
+92 LQVKIQPTAT

-129 EIIALLPDFLLLPT
+129 EIVALLPDFLLLPT
-143 IDPRIDTRMDT
+143 IDTRIDTSTNT
-154 SIATSTNARA
+154 SIPTRA
-164 TETRTA
+164 TETRA
-170 ETRVTPTTSAVYYQ
+170 TPTTSAVYYQ

-226 VAQQLTSMPNLSIA
+226 VAQQLASMPNLSIA

-245 PTPIKDPIRHFFN
+245 PTPIKDPVRHFFN

-272 KVIALVTVCALLTA
+272 KVIALVTICALLTA
-286 FMVDALRW
+286 FVVDALRW
-294 YYYNQAQKQAAILLA
+294 YYYNQAQKQAATLLA
-309 QQYTQWFPNE
+309 QQYAQWFPNE

-324 LTLQRQL
+324 LTLRRQL

-338 QSATPNVLQ
+338 QSATPSVLQ
-347 ILSSIQPV
+347 TLSSIQPV

>member
-53 PSVSLLTIQPTLSA
+53 PSVSLLTIQPTLTA
-67 SQLNT
+67 SQLNA

-92 LQVKIQPTST
+92 LQVKIQPTTT

-129 EIIALLPDFLLLPT
+129 EIIALVPDFLLLPT
-143 IDPRIDTRMDT
+143 IDTRLDTRLDT
-154 SIATSTNARA
+154 NIATSTNARA
-164 TETRTA
+164 A
-170 ETRVTPTTSAVYYQ
+170 ETRATPTTSAVYYQ
-184 DADTQLLKLHTYHG
+184 DADTQLLKLHTFHG

-226 VAQQLTSMPNLSIA
+226 VAQQLASMPNLSIE

-245 PTPIKDPIRHFFN
+245 PTPIKDPVRHFFN

-272 KVIALVTVCALLTA
+272 KVIVLVSVCALLTA
-286 FMVDALRW
+286 FVVDALRW
-294 YYYNQAQKQAAILLA
+294 YYYNQAQKQASTLLA
-309 QQYTQWFPNE
+309 QQYAQWFPNE

-347 ILSSIQPV
+347 TLSSIQPV

-404 DAAIPAAMSS
+404 DAAIPAAISS
-414 NTASAVSSAVA
+414 NTASAVSSAGA
-425 PTSAGSALAMIDIEL
+425 PTSAGSTLAMIDIEL

>member
-53 PSVSLLTIQPTLSA
+53 PSVNLLTIQPTLSA
-67 SQLNT
+67 SQLNA
-72 LGDTGRRYL
+72 LGDAGRRYL

-92 LQVKIQPTST
+92 LQVKIQPTAT

-143 IDPRIDTRMDT
+143 IDNRIDTSMNTRD
-154 SIATSTNARA
+154 
-164 TETRTA
+164 TETRA
-170 ETRVTPTTSAVYYQ
+170 TPTTSAVYYQ

-213 LETLYLTGFHDET
+213 LETLYLTGFHDKT
-226 VAQQLTSMPNLSIA
+226 VAQQLASMPNLSIG

-245 PTPIKDPIRHFFN
+245 PTPIKDPVRHFFN

-286 FMVDALRW
+286 FVVDALRW
-294 YYYNQAQKQAAILLA
+294 YYYNQAQKQASTLLA
-309 QQYTQWFPNE
+309 QQYAQWFPNE

-338 QSATPNVLQ
+338 QSATPSVLQ
-347 ILSSIQPV
+347 TLSSIQPV

-382 DSLNK
+382 DSLSK
-387 AVNDM
+387 AVNEM

-404 DAAIPAAMSS
+404 DAAMPAAMSS
-414 NTASAVSSAVA
+414 NTASAVSSALA

-440 AD
+440 AE

>member
-25 TADNWQTLA
+25 TADDWQTLA

-67 SQLNT
+67 SQLNA

-92 LQVKIQPTST
+92 LQVKIQPAVS

-143 IDPRIDTRMDT
+143 IDTRIDT
-154 SIATSTNARA
+154 SIATSTNTKA
-164 TETRTA
+164 TETRA
-170 ETRVTPTTSAVYYQ
+170 TTSAVYYQ

-226 VAQQLTSMPNLSIA
+226 VAQQLASMPNLSIA

-245 PTPIKDPIRHFFN
+245 PTPIKDPVRHFFN

-266 TLAPYA
+266 TLASYA
-272 KVIALVTVCALLTA
+272 KVIALVSVCALLTA
-286 FMVDALRW
+286 FAVDALRW
-294 YYYNQAQKQAAILLA
+294 YYYNQAQKQAATLLA
-309 QQYTQWFPNE
+309 QQYAQWFPNE

-324 LTLQRQL
+324 LTLRRQL

-347 ILSSIQPV
+347 TLSSIQPV
-355 LQQYQLTAKQLNF
+355 LQQYQLTAKQLSF

-374 LQLLSSSA
+374 LQLLSSST

-404 DAAIPAAMSS
+404 DAAIPTAMSS

>member
-25 TADNWQTLA
+25 TADDWQTLA

-67 SQLNT
+67 SQLNA

-92 LQVKIQPTST
+92 LQVKIQPTAT

-143 IDPRIDTRMDT
+143 IDNRIDTRIDT
-154 SIATSTNARA
+154 SIATSTNTKA
-164 TETRTA
+164 TETRA
-170 ETRVTPTTSAVYYQ
+170 TTSAVYYQ
-184 DADTQLLKLHTYHG
+184 DADNQLLKLHTYHG

-226 VAQQLTSMPNLSIA
+226 VAQQLASMPNLSIA

-245 PTPIKDPIRHFFN
+245 PTPIKDPVRHFFN

-272 KVIALVTVCALLTA
+272 KVIALVSVCALLTA
-286 FMVDALRW
+286 FAVDALRW
-294 YYYNQAQKQAAILLA
+294 YYYNQAQKQASTLLA
-309 QQYTQWFPNE
+309 QQYAQWFPNE

-347 ILSSIQPV
+347 TLSSIQPV
-355 LQQYQLTAKQLNF
+355 LQQYQLTAKQLSF

-374 LQLLSSSA
+374 LQLLSSST

-404 DAAIPAAMSS
+404 DAAIPTAMSS

-425 PTSAGSALAMIDIEL
+425 LTSAGSALAMIDIEL